1 MKTVFLTGV
10 SSGIGRASAVDF
22 LKRGD
27 RVIGTVRDL
36 KAIVDLCNEYPNF
49 IPFQIDLL
57 NLNQISKTPEFLT
70 DKNIQSIDLLINNA
84 GIAIAAPF
92 EFQKFDE
99 IIEIVQINII
109 SVMKLSQVLIPY
121 LKKSDSARIINIS
134 SVSGKNGTPFL
145 AAYCAAKHALEGFSE
160 SLRRE
165 LNIYG
170 IKVILVGPGSVK
182 TPIWDKGFEKIKF
195 LYSQTIFQKSFD
207 QFIAF
212 AMNEKNNALDVQI
225 VVDDIMHASFSNY
238 PKIRYE
244 PVPNKILDWVLS
256 VIPKRWNDQLNY
268 RILGLNQSINKIN

>member
-10 SSGIGRASAVDF
+10 SSGIGRASAVYF
-22 LKRGD
+22 LKHGD
-27 RVIGTVRDL
+27 QVIGTVRDL
-36 KAIVDLCNEYPNF
+36 KSVVDLCNEYPNF
-49 IPFQIDLL
+49 RPFQIDLL
-57 NLNQISKTPEFLT
+57 DLNQISKVPEFLAEN
-70 DKNIQSIDLLINNA
+70 NIQNIDLLINNA

-99 IIEIVQINII
+99 IIEIMQINII

-225 VVDDIMHASFSNY
+225 VVDDIRHASFSNN
-238 PKIRYE
+238 PKIRYA
-244 PVPNKILDWVLS
+244 PVPNKILNWVLS
-256 VIPKRWNDQLNY
+256 VIPKRWNDQFNY
-268 RILGLNQSINKIN
+268 RMLGLNQSIKKIN